1 MQLIE
6 VDIGMEYRTV
16 GEILNINTKWSTIGI
31 PSALRWIKSNRSC
44 SHICFFAEYHL
55 LLQGLLGG
63 FPLSLSSFSLCRCQ
77 CQWRLRFTVINAN
90 EMSSVAAFLR
100 SHTGHFVT
108 GAFTLVATGAIL

>member
-44 SHICFFAEYHL
+44 SHICFFRGVSSPPPGPAWR
-55 LLQGLLGG
+55 
-63 FPLSLSSFSLCRCQ
+63 FPTVAFQFFLVSLPVPVEVEIQTWL
-77 CQWRLRFTVINAN
+77 
-90 EMSSVAAFLR
+90 
-100 SHTGHFVT
+100 
-108 GAFTLVATGAIL
+108 